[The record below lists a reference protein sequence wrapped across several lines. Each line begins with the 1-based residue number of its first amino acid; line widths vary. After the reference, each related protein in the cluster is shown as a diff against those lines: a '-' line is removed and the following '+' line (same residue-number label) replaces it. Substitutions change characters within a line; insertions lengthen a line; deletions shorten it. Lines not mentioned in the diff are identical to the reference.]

1 MCTPE
6 VVALSAALAPLLHRG
21 GAPVSLKWGR
31 LNLPAWFCQHRG
43 FTCSPLP
50 FPQLPLL
57 APWQRRSPPL
67 LQRRLIIPGRGSR
80 HGVARSDDTSL
91 VLVIGCEAPK
101 RRFDEEATVS
111 LVIAVFVLLLA
122 LLLGAVFDNPADK
135 PGEDD
140 PADPYSW

>member
-1 MCTPE
+1 MGSIEFASLVLPTPGIHMLPF
-6 VVALSAALAPLLHRG
+6 ALSAVALA
-21 GAPVSLKWGR
+21 GA
-31 LNLPAWFCQHRG
+31 
-43 FTCSPLP
+43 
-50 FPQLPLL
+50 L
-57 APWQRRSPPL
+57 ATTQPTFAATASDHPRPRQPSRS
-67 LQRRLIIPGRGSR
+67 
-80 HGVARSDDTSL
+80 SDDTSL